1 MNGLPKEINILG
13 FTYKVIFDTGKE
25 MDLKA
30 GEAYGWSNIELQ
42 EIHIHEE
49 LAPDCMHEV
58 FLHEVIE
65 QIGEIG
71 GLDLDHDKQLTP
83 LSVGLNQV
91 LLGRG
96 MRFNG
101 KKKRKDG

>member
-1 MNGLPKEINILG
+1 MNGLPDTINILG
-13 FTYKVIFDTGKE
+13 LTYKVIFDTDKE

-30 GEAYGWSNIELQ
+30 GNAYGWSNIELQ
-42 EIHIHEE
+42 EIHIKED

-58 FLHEVIE
+58 FLHEAIE
-65 QIGEIG
+65 QVADIG

-91 LLGRG
+91 MLNRG
-96 MRFNG
+96 VRF
-101 KKKRKDG
+101 KQDGEKT